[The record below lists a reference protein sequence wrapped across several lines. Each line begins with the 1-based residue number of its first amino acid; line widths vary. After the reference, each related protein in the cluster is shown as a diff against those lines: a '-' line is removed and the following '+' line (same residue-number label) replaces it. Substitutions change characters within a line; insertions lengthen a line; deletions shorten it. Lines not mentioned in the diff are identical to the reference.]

1 MMAHLEKWA
10 RIRPNMRGF
19 SKRASDIQPT
29 GVRKMFDMAGDDVE
43 IVAVP
48 ANPQP
53 EGPPAEVPAE
63 IVPQESI
70 KGE

>member
-1 MMAHLEKWA
+1 MEY
-10 RIRPNMRGF
+10 
-19 SKRASDIQPT
+19 
-29 GVRKMFDMAGDDVE
+29 DMAGDDVT

-48 ANPQP
+48 AKTQP

>member
-1 MMAHLEKWA
+1 MSSVKHHLEY
-10 RIRPNMRGF
+10 
-19 SKRASDIQPT
+19 
-29 GVRKMFDMAGDDVE
+29 DMAGDDVE